1 MPKRFGPSGP
11 GFLLRLS
18 LGLSVAASLLAA
30 ALASRASGPAEGRVL
45 RAQYRMGTV
54 LEIDAVGDG
63 AARARTEEAVAN
75 AFAAVGGVEARLSNW
90 NPDSELS
97 RVNRSAARAPV
108 ALSPATFRSLSAAL
122 ELAAESDGAF
132 DPTVGGVT
140 AALGLTGLPVSPQR
154 AAGAAAAV
162 GYRFARL
169 EPEARLLAFERP
181 GVSID
186 SGAFGKGEALDRAAA
201 ALRRA
206 GVEAARLN
214 FGGQILVLGAATR
227 PGRKHRFGWLAV
239 AAPDLS
245 GRIACRIVA
254 GEGSLSTSGDAEK
267 PGHLIDPRT
276 GRAAAFHGSASVVAD
291 TALRADALSTALFVL
306 GPEEGVAFAD
316 RRGIP
321 ALFLSSRAGEPPRTS
336 RAWRGF
342 PSWTASEAH
351 EGRGRTP

>member
-1 MPKRFGPSGP
+1 MAVP
-11 GFLLRLS
+11 
-18 LGLSVAASLLAA
+18 LLAA
-30 ALASRASGPAEGRVL
+30 ALNPGPPEARVL

-54 LEIDAVGDG
+54 LEIDAVG
-63 AARARTEEAVAN
+63 AYLARTEEAVAN
-75 AFAAVGGVEARLSNW
+75 AFAAVGSVETRLSNW
-90 NPDSELS
+90 KPDSELS
-97 RVNRSAARAPV
+97 RANRRAARAPV
-108 ALSPATFRSLSAAL
+108 ALSPATFRSLSAAFD
-122 ELAAESDGAF
+122 LAAESEGAF
-132 DPTVGGVT
+132 DPTVGAVT
-140 AALGLTGLPVSPQR
+140 EGLELTGGPVAPER
-154 AAGAAAAV
+154 AAAGAAAV

-169 EPEARLLAFERP
+169 EPAGRTLAFERP

-201 ALRRA
+201 ALRRG

-214 FGGQILVLGAATR
+214 FGGQILVFGTAT
-227 PGRKHRFGWLAV
+227 PAGRRHRYRRLAV

-245 GRIACRIVA
+245 GRIARGIVA
-254 GEGSLSTSGDAEK
+254 GDGSLSTSGEAEK

-316 RRGIP
+316 RRGIA

-336 RAWRGF
+336 RAWRAF
-342 PSWTASEAH
+342 PSWTASEAR
-351 EGRGRTP
+351 EGRGRTR